1 VNPGDLSERFKERA
15 QFRFRRLKIHVTD
28 KHVLHDYLSFKKWES
43 EMRAASMAGFRS
55 LGGDGEDRMKS
66 RGVSIPNTPEGEG
79 TPDSQLKH

>member
-43 EMRAASMAGFRS
+43 KKA
-55 LGGDGEDRMKS
+55 
-66 RGVSIPNTPEGEG
+66 RGINGRI
-79 TPDSQLKH
+79 QIAWRRR